1 MTFKQLLLRYL
12 KETGNFS
19 VLSKRGY
26 SRVVKNNMSSNPIE
40 LLRLVGFIFEISGVE
55 WFYKGDKKQL
65 FIKDWA
71 DIDFSLK
78 HGDIV
83 EVETIDGKYTF
94 KFEVF
99 RVWAYDYTFSPVS
112 GGRIGVERIK
122 SVNGKPVD
130 LINGWKFKRNLNY
143 VH

>member
-1 MTFKQLLLRYL
+1 MTFEQLLLRYL
-12 KETGNFS
+12 KETGYFS

-26 SRVVKNNMSSNPIE
+26 SWIVKNNMSTNPIN
-40 LLRLVGFIFEISGVE
+40 LLTLVGLIFNLSGVK
-55 WFYKGDKKQL
+55 WFYNGDKKYL
-65 FIKDWA
+65 FFKDWA

-78 HGDIV
+78 KGDIV

-99 RVWAYDYTFSPVS
+99 EVWTYDYTFSLAS
-112 GGRIGVERIK
+112 GGRIGIERIK

-130 LINGWKFKRNLNY
+130 LKNGWKFKRNLTY

>member
-12 KETGNFS
+12 KEAGGYS
-19 VLSKRGY
+19 ALSSMGY
-26 SRVVKNNMSSNPIE
+26 SRLVKHNMSSNPIE
-40 LLRLVGFIFEISGVE
+40 LLRLVGYIFDISGVK
-55 WFYKGDKKQL
+55 WFYNGDKMHL
-65 FIKDWA
+65 FLKDWA

-78 HGDIV
+78 KGDIV

-99 RVWAYDYTFSPVS
+99 EVWTYDYTFSLVS
-112 GGRIGVERIK
+112 GGRIGIERIK

-130 LINGWKFKRNLNY
+130 LKNGWKFKRNLNY